1 MENINPELVYKYWL
15 EMSKEDLISAEA
27 MLKAHRYTWCAFI
40 CQQALEKC
48 LKAGYVKREKTV
60 PPYIY
65 KLERLCQIL
74 KLEPSKQIISKIIK
88 IDKYYIITRY
98 PVYKKAMNISSYKIA
113 AGIISDTM
121 EIYRW
126 LLKKLSL

>member
-48 LKAGYVKREKTV
+48 LKAG
-60 PPYIY
+60 
-65 KLERLCQIL
+65 
-74 KLEPSKQIISKIIK
+74 
-88 IDKYYIITRY
+88 
-98 PVYKKAMNISSYKIA
+98 
-113 AGIISDTM
+113 
-121 EIYRW
+121 
-126 LLKKLSL
+126 